1 MTERTPQQT
10 ADLVRE
16 RMFANDRASKALGMR
31 VVEMSPGQATLTMT
45 VREDML
51 NGHDICHGGFT
62 AALADSAFAFA
73 CNSYNELTLASGF
86 AIDLVAPA
94 RLGDLLTAVCREV
107 VKSGRSGVYDTVVD
121 NQHGQ
126 RIAVF
131 RGRSHTLKGKPAV
144 AA

>member
-62 AALADSAFAFA
+62 AALAEEVDKLAQKLSTMPAKALAATREVFDAA
-73 CNSYNELTLASGF
+73 QHLTLEQALDAEAQVQGQLGR
-86 AIDLVAPA
+86 AHDYLEGVAA
-94 RLGDLLTAVCREV
+94 FSAKRA
-107 VKSGRSGVYDTVVD
+107 
-121 NQHGQ
+121 
-126 RIAVF
+126 AVF
-131 RGRSHTLKGKPAV
+131 TDR
-144 AA
+144 